1 MLKNQC
7 LTYTE
12 KYEGHYENLQPYFRL
27 GLKLKTIYHVLEF
40 NQSQWLKPFTEFNTQ
55 SRTYGEQNND
65 KNEKALYKLTTNVE
79 QCCIGKKKRKLTLK
93 FKKPTYIQMCILKLS
108 KVLTYEFH

>member
-27 GLKLKTIYHVLEF
+27 GLKLKAIYHVLEF
-40 NQSQWLKPFTEFNTQ
+40 NQSQWLKPFIEFNTQ

-79 QCCIGKKKRKLTLK
+79 QCCIRKKIKNARNRINVTLLSNEK
-93 FKKPTYIQMCILKLS
+93 DYLKSTSKPSYM
-108 KVLTYEFH
+108 